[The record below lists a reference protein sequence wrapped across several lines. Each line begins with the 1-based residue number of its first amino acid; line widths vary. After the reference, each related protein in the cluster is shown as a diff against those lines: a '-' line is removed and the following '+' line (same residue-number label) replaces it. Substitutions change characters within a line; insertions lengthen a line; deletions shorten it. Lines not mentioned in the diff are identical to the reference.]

1 MIDNILPFPPS
12 ASSSVTAEVEVSTP
26 TGRRFHYRVSAV
38 ANDLGIATLRV
49 PYATD
54 TDSPTR
60 PTGPYRVRFGERI
73 RQVSVSDADQMQA
86 ILAGADRRYRD
97 SRRVAAAPARG
108 RQPAQRFLL

>member
-1 MIDNILPFPPS
+1 MPLGALNGTAPFVTEAPFKLFEVVEGAVLTVAADS
-12 ASSSVTAEVEVSTP
+12 GDEVTAEVEVSTP

-60 PTGPYRVRFGERI
+60 PTGPYRVRIGERI
-73 RQVSVSDADQMQA
+73 SQVSVSDADVR
-86 ILAGADRRYRD
+86 GG
-97 SRRVAAAPARG
+97 RVVRVPR
-108 RQPAQRFLL
+108 